1 MAKIKHF
8 YQCASPCIA
17 VTITGKEGEKEMEG
31 KIAKLEANVDN
42 ITGNISDVKMDVRE
56 IRRDIGKLDTSLRS
70 EMKTDFRL
78 MFAALIT
85 SVLGLAALMAKGFYW
100 F

>member
-1 MAKIKHF
+1 M
-8 YQCASPCIA
+8 Q
-17 VTITGKEGEKEMEG
+17 V
-31 KIAKLEANVDN
+31 KIAKLESDVDN
-42 ITGNISDVKMDVRE
+42 IKNHISDIRTDLRE
-56 IRRDIGKLDTSLRS
+56 MRYDIDKLNINLRLEIKS
-70 EMKTDFRL
+70 DFRL